1 MKKHGILYTAAA
13 LLAAVI
19 CILLIIDSKQVIE
32 TAQKSVTVCLTVII
46 PSLFAFMVLSQ
57 IMISGGIAD
66 IMFFPLYKISSFWFK
81 GSRRQ
86 FSVFLLSLIGGYP
99 VGIRLLKELTAYNK
113 NYTAIAEKM
122 LCYCYCGSPAFI
134 IQIAGLSIFG
144 SANAGLIVYLSNAAA
159 CLIMAI
165 IINLFSKEEIK
176 AEENHFTG
184 VKISL
189 NTVTESIE
197 KTVKALGVICGT
209 ILSFNIFLEL
219 MEHIGFMRLMESL
232 GAEKIFSAAFEISN
246 LSLFEGGNYNL
257 LPIFAALT
265 SFGGLCI
272 IVQTVALSEGGI
284 PLKKFIASRIPTAL
298 LSGVICHIIVSVSGI
313 ALESYATAPLTPVF
327 SSVNPVC
334 SICIIVMTYIL
345 LKSKQSEMN

>member
-32 TAQKSVTVCLTVII
+32 TTERSVTVCLTVII

-66 IMFFPLYKISSFWFK
+66 IVFFPLYKISSFWFK

-99 VGIRLLKELTAYNK
+99 VGIRLLRELTAYNK
-113 NYTAIAEKM
+113 NYTAMAERM

-134 IQIAGLSIFG
+134 IQIAGLSVYG
-144 SANAGLIVYLSNAAA
+144 SANTGLIVYFSNVLA

-165 IINLFSKEEIK
+165 IMNVFTNGTYV
-176 AEENHFTG
+176 EENHSST
-184 VKISL
+184 VSVSL

-197 KTVKALGVICGT
+197 KTVKALGVVCGT
-209 ILSFNIFLEL
+209 ILAFNIFLEL
-219 MEHIGFMRLMESL
+219 MEHIGFMRLMGSF
-232 GAEKIFSAAFEISN
+232 GAEKVFSAAFEISN
-246 LSLFEGGNYNL
+246 LSMLEGGNYGL
-257 LPIFAALT
+257 LPVIAALT

-272 IVQTVALSEGGI
+272 IVQTAALSGGRI
-284 PLKKFIASRIPTAL
+284 PLKKFIVSRLPAAL
-298 LSGVICHIIVSVSGI
+298 LSGIICRILVSVSGI
-313 ALESYATAPLTPVF
+313 ALESYAAAPFTPVW

-334 SICIIVMTYIL
+334 SICIIIMTYIL
-345 LKSKQSEMN
+345 IRSKQNDPS

>member
-1 MKKHGILYTAAA
+1 MKKHRILYTAAA
-13 LLAAVI
+13 LFAAAI
-19 CILLIIDSKQVIE
+19 CILLIVDSKQVIE
-32 TAQKSVTVCLTVII
+32 TVERSVTVCLTVII

-66 IMFFPLYKISSFWFK
+66 ILFFPLYKISSFWFK

-86 FSVFLLSLIGGYP
+86 FSVFLLSLVGGYP
-99 VGIRLLKELTAYNK
+99 VGIRLLKEFSAHNK

-122 LCYCYCGSPAFI
+122 LCYCYCGSPTFI
-134 IQIAGLSIFG
+134 IQIAGISIFQNAG
-144 SANAGLIVYLSNAAA
+144 AGLIVYFSNMAA

-165 IINLFSKEEIK
+165 FINLFSKETTDV
-176 AEENHFTG
+176 ENHLTG
-184 VKISL
+184 TKISL
-189 NTVTESIE
+189 NTITESIE

-209 ILSFNIFLEL
+209 ILTFNILLEL
-219 MEHIGFMRLMESL
+219 MDHIGFMSFMESF
-232 GAEKIFSAAFEISN
+232 GVKKIFYAAFEISN
-246 LSLFEGGNYNL
+246 LSIFEGGNYNL

-272 IVQTVALSEGGI
+272 IVQTAALSGGVI
-284 PLKKFIASRIPTAL
+284 PLKKFIISRIPAAL
-298 LSGVICHIIVSVSGI
+298 LSGIICHIIVSISGI
-313 ALESYATAPLTPVF
+313 ALESSAPAPITPVL

-345 LKSKQSEMN
+345 LKIKQGDLN